1 MTALQA
7 YVEPVEWKKNEI
19 ARRQI
24 SKYFILALQSI
35 RCSR

>member
-24 SKYFILALQSI
+24 AKYFSLALQSI